1 MPIRKI
7 LNVNLTGRWFVSRI
21 LWLDVHL
28 DKHVNMLISTI
39 ILNVFIYPW
48 SQVSSCWVKKTDLF
62 LKPWSLIDL
71 RCLARNIPD
80 INLVNIS
87 ILIAFCLL
95 LETLETSHADVVVE
109 RAVHWIFIGW
119 LLSIFSMTRW
129 ILLFFERKNILRKFL
144 QQPCWDHLWFT
155 AGLHENISTTLDSSP
170 EAGLFYFLSPVLSE
184 SMASREKDWRFD
196 DSMIHFGDKT

>member
-28 DKHVNMLISTI
+28 DKHFNINNYLKCVHISM
-39 ILNVFIYPW
+39 
-48 SQVSSCWVKKTDLF
+48 VSSLKLLSKKTDMF

-95 LETLETSHADVVVE
+95 LETSHADVVVE
-109 RAVHWIFIGW
+109 RAAHWILIGW

-129 ILLFFERKNILRKFL
+129 IVLFFERKKYSSQVSSTAMLRSPLIHGGPSWKHFNDLRFL
-144 QQPCWDHLWFT
+144 PGGWSLLLPF
-155 AGLHENISTTLDSSP
+155 SS
-170 EAGLFYFLSPVLSE
+170 S
-184 SMASREKDWRFD
+184 
-196 DSMIHFGDKT
+196 

>member
-129 ILLFFERKNILRKFL
+129 ILLFFERKTYSSQVSSTAMLRSPLIHGGPSWKHFNDLRFL
-144 QQPCWDHLWFT
+144 PGGWSLLLPF
-155 AGLHENISTTLDSSP
+155 SS
-170 EAGLFYFLSPVLSE
+170 S
-184 SMASREKDWRFD
+184 
-196 DSMIHFGDKT
+196 

>member
-28 DKHVNMLISTI
+28 DKHVSMLISTI

-48 SQVSSCWVKKTDLF
+48 SQVSSCWVKKSDLF

-109 RAVHWIFIGW
+109 RAVHWILIGW

-129 ILLFFERKNILRKFL
+129 IVLFFEKKNIFFASFFNSHVEITFDSRRAFMK
-144 QQPCWDHLWFT
+144 T
-155 AGLHENISTTLDSSP
+155 ISTTLDSSP
-170 EAGLFYFLSPVLSE
+170 GGWSLLLPFSS
-184 SMASREKDWRFD
+184 S
-196 DSMIHFGDKT
+196 